1 MPAPNFRSMLYGM
14 PMVCGGMEDFDDLKT
29 AFEEDYGEEYTMA
42 QYQLDME
49 DEYENAVSLA
59 KAFSENLV
67 YHYVTV
73 ESGYYSGFQF
83 FVEEKYSAIFDLD
96 RNSKYCIDKE
106 SARYYFGLCRSSA
119 LREANAEKR
128 KITRWL
134 ENLAGN
140 SGYEVLV
147 CTARFSNGEAF
158 YERRT
163 PRTSLLAAAR
173 A

>member
-1 MPAPNFRSMLYGM
+1 MSTPNFRSMLYGM

-29 AFEEDYGEEYTMA
+29 AFEEDYGEEYTIM

-49 DEYENAVSLA
+49 DEYENAAFLA
-59 KAFSENLV
+59 KEFSENLIF
-67 YHYVTV
+67 HDVTV

-83 FVEEKYSAIFDLD
+83 FVEEKYSGQFDLD
-96 RNSKYCIDKE
+96 RDSRFCIDNE
-106 SARYYFGLCRSSA
+106 DAHYYFDLCRSRA
-119 LREANAEKR
+119 IRAADAEKR

-134 ENLAGN
+134 ENLAAN

-163 PRTSLLAAAR
+163 PRTSLLAAVR

>member
-1 MPAPNFRSMLYGM
+1 MSAPNFRSMLYGM

-29 AFEEDYGEEYTMA
+29 AFEKDYGEEYTMA
-42 QYQLDME
+42 QYQFDME

-59 KAFSENLV
+59 KAFSENLIF
-67 YHYVTV
+67 HDVTV
-73 ESGYYSGFQF
+73 KSGYYSGFQF
-83 FVEEKYSAIFDLD
+83 FVEEKHSGQFDLD
-96 RNSKYCIDKE
+96 RDSRFCIDNE
-106 SARYYFGLCRSSA
+106 DAHYYFDLCRSRA
-119 LREANAEKR
+119 IRAADAEKR
-128 KITRWL
+128 KINRWL
-134 ENLAGN
+134 ENLAEN

-163 PRTSLLAAAR
+163 PRTSLLAAVR